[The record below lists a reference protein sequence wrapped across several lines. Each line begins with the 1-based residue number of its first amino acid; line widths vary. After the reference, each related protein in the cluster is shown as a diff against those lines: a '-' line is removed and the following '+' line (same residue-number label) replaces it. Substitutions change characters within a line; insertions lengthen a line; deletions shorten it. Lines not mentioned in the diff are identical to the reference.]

1 MGYEKMARDTLFSG
15 ESKNVEYKVTL
26 PDKSEK
32 YMKTIVAFANTQG
45 GKLIVGIDD
54 KTHEIV
60 GVENEIL
67 FQVMDGIANAISD
80 SCVPQIIPDIEP
92 QTVDGKT
99 VIVVSVEAG
108 KNRPYYLKSKGKE
121 NGTYIRVAGTSRQAF
136 PEKIRELEM
145 EGARI
150 SWDELICVGY
160 PVSDEATER
169 LCQDIE
175 SFRKKAGMT
184 EHSVK
189 KEQLINWKILKQSE
203 GQIMATNAYALLTS
217 DYFPFSK
224 TQCAV
229 FKGTDRAVFLDK
241 REFTGPI
248 YAQIES
254 AVDFVL
260 RNIRLGARID
270 GLVRKEKY
278 ELPLEAIREMII
290 NAHCH
295 RNLLDESCIQVAV
308 YDDRLEVTSP
318 GGLYNGLTY
327 EEVMNGHSK
336 IRNRAI
342 ANIFSQMGLVEAWG
356 SGIKRIF
363 NAAKEYGLLE
373 PKFQE
378 FDNMFRVELFR
389 SSLPMTLENKSIGE
403 TSEKHRR
410 NIGETSEKQETVDF
424 NSTQLEILKLLMENN
439 RLSAVKLAEKIGVA
453 SRNIENNI
461 KKLKELDILVR
472 HGSPKNGYWEVID
485 CSEKNDE
492 DTE

>member
-1 MGYEKMARDTLFSG
+1 MTFGDKIRKLRIEKKM
-15 ESKNVEYKVTL
+15 
-26 PDKSEK
+26 
-32 YMKTIVAFANTQG
+32 TQQ
-45 GKLIVGIDD
+45 KLGAM
-54 KTHEIV
+54 V
-60 GVENEIL
+60 GVSYRTIRAWE
-67 FQVMDGIANAISD
+67 
-80 SCVPQIIPDIEP
+80 
-92 QTVDGKT
+92 VDGRYPKQSSLYQKLADAFQCRVSYLMDDNET
-99 VIVVSVEAG
+99 VCLGNDEPSEYSGA
-108 KNRPYYLKSKGKE
+108 KQ
-121 NGTYIRVAGTSRQAF
+121 ARQAF
-136 PEKIRELEM
+136 PEKIKELEM

-150 SWDELICVGY
+150 SWDELTCVGY
-160 PVSDEATER
+160 PVSEEATEK

-175 SFRKKAGMT
+175 KFRKKAGMS

-203 GQIMATNAYALLTS
+203 GQLLATNAYALLTS
-217 DYFPFSK
+217 EYFSFSK

-248 YAQIES
+248 YTQIEE

-260 RNIRLGARID
+260 RNIRLGATID

-278 ELPLEAIREMII
+278 ELPPEAIREMII

-336 IRNRAI
+336 IRNKGI

-356 SGIKRIF
+356 SGIKRILS
-363 NAAKEYGLLE
+363 AAEEYGL
-373 PKFQE
+373 PKPRFQE

-389 SSLPMTLENKSIGE
+389 NSFPMTNEKENIGE
-403 TSEKHRR
+403 ASEKHRR
-410 NIGETSEKQETVDF
+410 NIGSSV
-424 NSTQLEILKLLMENN
+424 ENRPQRYTAKDYKIAFR
-439 RLSAVKLAEKIGVA
+439 RLSIISG
-453 SRNIENNI
+453 
-461 KKLKELDILVR
+461 
-472 HGSPKNGYWEVID
+472 
-485 CSEKNDE
+485 
-492 DTE
+492 